1 MMTLDKD
8 GSWAVDLFPV
18 VFQISGENPATNG
31 LLHLISD
38 GQRAPGSHSPGR

>member
-1 MMTLDKD
+1 MMTWDKD
-8 GSWAVDLFPV
+8 GSWAVDLFP